1 MWGLHF
7 QNSLILG
14 LLVLTLHIPPWIRSS
29 STSVYETALIGSQ
42 SFLSARQDIYIGL
55 LDRLYKTIEQ
65 KHGDK
70 LGMPPRKLLGTTHR
84 ATKTSKPKKNLQ
96 VPIPHTKEIIH

>member
-1 MWGLHF
+1 LD
-7 QNSLILG
+7 LK
-14 LLVLTLHIPPWIRSS
+14 V
-29 STSVYETALIGSQ
+29 
-42 SFLSARQDIYIGL
+42 SFLQDRTFIFGL